1 MRCAGRPPRGA
12 ILWKFGAGVGASIPK
27 REIRSLI
34 GLRRRVLGSFGS
46 RIWGAPYQ
54 RMAPAARK
62 LSIDGYLAFYRIA
75 DDAIHVMRVVD
86 QRRLLEAIKLD
97 EQ

>member
-1 MRCAGRPPRGA
+1 MCSAHSVPALGRA
-12 ILWKFGAGVGASIPK
+12 LSAHGAS
-27 REIRSLI
+27 R
-34 GLRRRVLGSFGS
+34 
-46 RIWGAPYQ
+46 
-54 RMAPAARK
+54 ARK

-97 EQ
+97 EE